1 MTYPQELRENTN
13 LSDSLYPVN
22 LFRNVCQTGEI
33 GRTAL
38 YLHWHEHF
46 EIIYVAEGSAFF
58 HIDRQQYEA
67 TPGTILI
74 VPSSGLHV
82 GYAATEE
89 QITYWSLVFNR
100 SLLDSPFH
108 DPIHE
113 RYLSPYLE
121 GTLRFPAKLDG
132 GEELRPILDIILS
145 VIQEYEQKER
155 AYELVVKAKIHL
167 LFTYLSRHFHPSRGN
182 EISNSLDKRM
192 ERFKTLILYIQKNYN
207 EKLSLVEAARMV
219 NLTPFHFC
227 AVFKAATGR
236 TYVDYVNRMRMDIA
250 ERFLRNGE
258 TVTETASKVGIG
270 NLNYFTKLFKQIKGL
285 TPSQV
290 KKLNP

>member
-22 LFRNVCQTGEI
+22 LFRNVCPAGEI

-58 HIDRQQYEA
+58 HIDREQYEA
-67 TPGTILI
+67 TSGTILI

-100 SLLDSPFH
+100 SLLDSSFH

-121 GTLRFPAKLDG
+121 GTLRFPAKLDS
-132 GEELRPILDIILS
+132 GEELRPVLDIILS
-145 VIQEYEQKER
+145 VIYEYEQKER
-155 AYELVVKAKIHL
+155 AYELIVKAKIHL
-167 LFTYLSRHFHPSRGN
+167 LFTYLSRHYHPSRGN
-182 EISNSLDKRM
+182 EISHSLDKRM

-236 TYVDYVNRMRMDIA
+236 TYVDYVNRLRMDIA
-250 ERFLRNGE
+250 ERLLRDGE
-258 TVTETASKVGIG
+258 TVTETASKVGYG
-270 NLNYFTKLFKQIKGL
+270 NLNYFTKLFKQIKGM

-290 KKLNP
+290 KKLNS